1 MRDGKVV
8 IVIGDRLGKGLH
20 VAVGIEEAGGIAI
33 HIPGLAADLKLGDVM
48 VKENADL
55 GLSFCGSGGAGAL
68 MAENKYGIKST
79 HHLRSIDAGIT
90 ALKKGSK
97 VLGFGFIDNKELGKR
112 ITEELI
118 MLKKKEQTNDLN
130 Q

>member
-8 IVIGDRLGKGLH
+8 IVIGDRMGKGLH
-20 VAVGIEEAGGIAI
+20 VAAGIEEAGGIAI
-33 HIPGLAADLKLGDVM
+33 HIPGLAADLKLGDIM
-48 VKENADL
+48 TEENADL

-68 MAENKYGIKST
+68 MAENKYGFKST
-79 HHLRSIDAGIT
+79 HHLRSIEAGIT

-97 VLGFGFIDNKELGKR
+97 VLGFGFIDNKELGRR

-118 MLKKKEQTNDLN
+118 ILKSKEKLN
-130 Q
+130 GLK